1 LTGFLLDERFVDNFK
16 KISGLETTILADEK
30 VIASTIL
37 TVGKAI
43 SFPKEEFLGT
53 TKLLNQE
60 VIGAF
65 TPLKNFDAQT
75 VGILSLTTTPGEL
88 LRDANAT
95 NRLTMLIVFAIAISL
110 IIPLYRFTVFLTS

>member
-1 LTGFLLDERFVDNFK
+1 MDFHCGSPLFFRNAARFARVKCQACPERSRGVQSED
-16 KISGLETTILADEK
+16 
-30 VIASTIL
+30 
-37 TVGKAI
+37 
-43 SFPKEEFLGT
+43 FLGT
-53 TKLLNQE
+53 TKFLNQE

-95 NRLTMLIVFAIAISL
+95 NRLTMLIVFAIAVSL